1 MAIDGDTLTIN
12 MTTSRVVNFMAESQL
27 SKRPTFPLYT
37 TLVPLLEL
45 YYQGVL
51 LNLEL
56 SKFRTLII
64 C

>member
-1 MAIDGDTLTIN
+1 
-12 MTTSRVVNFMAESQL
+12 MAESQL

-37 TLVPLLEL
+37 TLIPLLEL